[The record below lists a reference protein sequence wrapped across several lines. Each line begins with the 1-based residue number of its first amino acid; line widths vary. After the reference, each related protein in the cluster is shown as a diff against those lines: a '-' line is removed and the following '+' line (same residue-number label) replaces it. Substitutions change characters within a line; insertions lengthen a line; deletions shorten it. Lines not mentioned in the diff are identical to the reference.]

1 MVWVTPII
9 TRMGDFEVHEPGS
22 GDLENQDDLVLH
34 ENHLQLLLDGLG
46 PDVDPRVKELLE
58 SARNTRKQALPLDL
72 FMGDGAEDLGLPR
85 LLEILSKAVVGSSE
99 ADVNLLKNNPI
110 EDMTIKADNGELL
123 PNKITF
129 PYSRHSSH
137 SELRGLVSVFRP
149 RDIYPCVVDDAGWD
163 ESKTMEY
170 LFGDLCEGNE
180 FAHDK
185 EMRVRVDEERR
196 IQEVAED
203 ERVAFEMESQMM
215 LNRTQLNSLPELLK
229 EQLGSL
235 QGDGPL
241 AKTKTMV
248 SSASCSPTSSQP
260 ATPRLPKRTLQD
272 DSENDDTPKAR
283 KLNSLFMRNSNEL
296 TSSPPLPPMLARE
309 LDLPSSYLTPLEQ
322 ARLAGSSTAS
332 SSQQSSPVKPRPT
345 RPTWG
350 LGTVREDPTPQEV
363 PRTPKRIKR
372 EEHSSLLQEFFDA
385 SDIIETTPRAAQ
397 GSSDTLEYDV
407 LQPLAKSL
415 EGQRQR
421 LRLAILDNKL
431 DPSMNEEEVL
441 EAMEAV
447 LGVNGRNWWD
457 VGLRCTE
464 KKWRY
469 VEEVEL

>member
-1 MVWVTPII
+1 
-9 TRMGDFEVHEPGS
+9 MGDFEVHEPGS

-46 PDVDPRVKELLE
+46 PNVDPRVRELLE

-72 FMGDGAEDLGLPR
+72 LMGDCAEDLGLPR
-85 LLEILSKAVVGSSE
+85 LLEMLSRAVVGSSE
-99 ADVNLLKNNPI
+99 GDFNLLRNNPI
-110 EDMTIKADNGELL
+110 EDMAIQADNGELL
-123 PNKITF
+123 SNKITF

-185 EMRVRVDEERR
+185 EMRARVNEERR

-203 ERVAFEMESQMM
+203 ERAAFEMESQMM
-215 LNRTQLNSLPELLK
+215 LNRTQLNSLPELLE
-229 EQLGSL
+229 EQLVRDGSL
-235 QGDGPL
+235 V
-241 AKTKTMV
+241 KTKTMG
-248 SSASCSPTSSQP
+248 SSASCSPTPSQP
-260 ATPRLPKRTLQD
+260 VTPRSLKRPLQD

-283 KLNSLFMRNSNEL
+283 KPNSLLMRGPA
-296 TSSPPLPPMLARE
+296 SSPSLPPMLARE

-350 LGTVREDPTPQEV
+350 LGTVREDPIPQEV

-372 EEHSSLLQEFFDA
+372 EEHSSLQQEFFDA
-385 SDIIETTPRAAQ
+385 SDKIEIMSRAAR
-397 GSSDTLEYDV
+397 GSSDTL
-407 LQPLAKSL
+407 QPLVKSL

-431 DPSMNEEEVL
+431 DPSMDEEEVL

-447 LGVNGRNWWD
+447 LGVNGGSWWD

>member
-1 MVWVTPII
+1 
-9 TRMGDFEVHEPGS
+9 MGDFEVHEPGS

-46 PDVDPRVKELLE
+46 PNIDPRVRELLE
-58 SARNTRKQALPLDL
+58 SARNSRKQALPLDL
-72 FMGDGAEDLGLPR
+72 LMGDGAEDLGLPR
-85 LLEILSKAVVGSSE
+85 LLEMLSRAVMGSSE
-99 ADVNLLKNNPI
+99 SNNLLRNNPI
-110 EDMTIKADNGELL
+110 EDATIQADNGELL
-123 PNKITF
+123 PNKIAF

-149 RDIYPCVVDDAGWD
+149 RDIYPCVVDDASWD

-170 LFGDLCEGNE
+170 LFGDLCEGSE

-185 EMRVRVDEERR
+185 EMRARVDEERR
-196 IQEVAED
+196 IQGVAED

-229 EQLGSL
+229 EQLEKL
-235 QGDGPL
+235 QGDRPL
-241 AKTKTMV
+241 VKTKTMG
-248 SSASCSPTSSQP
+248 SSASWSPTSSQP
-260 ATPRLPKRTLQD
+260 ATPRLLKRPLQD

-283 KLNSLFMRNSNEL
+283 KLNSLLMRGP

-350 LGTVREDPTPQEV
+350 LGAVREDSIPQEV
-363 PRTPKRIKR
+363 PQTPKRIKK
-372 EEHSSLLQEFFDA
+372 EEHSSLQQEFFDT
-385 SDIIETTPRAAQ
+385 SDEIEITPRAIR

-407 LQPLAKSL
+407 LQPLVRSL
-415 EGQRQR
+415 ESQRQF
-421 LRLAILDNKL
+421 LRLEILDNNL
-431 DPSMNEEEVL
+431 DPSMDEDEVL

-447 LGVNGRNWWD
+447 LGVNGGSWWD